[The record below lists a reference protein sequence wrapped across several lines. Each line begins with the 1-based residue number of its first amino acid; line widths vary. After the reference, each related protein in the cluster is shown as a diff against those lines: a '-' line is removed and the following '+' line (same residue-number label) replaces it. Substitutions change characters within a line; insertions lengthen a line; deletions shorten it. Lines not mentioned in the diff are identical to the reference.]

1 MKDRF
6 RMRVG
11 LLTVPLMVALAGC
24 GGGKGSTTSAPP
36 ATIVVTVSP
45 AAVSLAPGGTQDFT
59 AVVTGTSNL
68 AVTWSVIGGTAGG
81 TISANGAYTAP
92 SVPGVFAVRAALA
105 ADSSRFG
112 EASVTVSSTPPSG
125 SCSGSE
131 LGANADLKGYRPFPT
146 DNPWNQVVSAAPVDP
161 NGSAILAFIGASTGL
176 KADFGSGTWQG
187 APIGIP
193 YVVVP
198 GTQPKVGVAYTA
210 YGDESDPGPM
220 PVPASAPIEGS
231 SASTG
236 DRHVLVLD
244 RDACVLYEL
253 YRAFPNAD
261 GSWNA
266 DSASIWD
273 LQSNA
278 LRPLGWTSADAA
290 GLPVFPGLARYDEV
304 AAGEITHALRFTVPT
319 SRRAFLP
326 PATHWASSNTSASA
340 PPMGMRVRLKA
351 SVDIS
356 GFPPQARVV
365 LTALKKYGMILA
377 DNGSAWYLSGAPD
390 PRWDNAQLQT
400 LAGIKGSDLE
410 VIRMDGLT
418 TALPSGAAPAISS
431 FTSSVPAVSVG
442 QAATLDWSVTGATR
456 FFVSPDPGLVRGTS
470 VKVRPS
476 ATTRYTLTAQGPY
489 GVATRQLTV
498 QVN

>member
-1 MKDRF
+1 MRDRF
-6 RMRVG
+6 RKGFGPTV
-11 LLTVPLMVALAGC
+11 LLMAALAGC
-24 GGGKGSTTSAPP
+24 GGGKNTVPSDPGAS
-36 ATIVVTVSP
+36 VVIAVSP
-45 AAVSLAPGGTQDFT
+45 SSVSLAPGATQNFT
-59 AVVTGTSNL
+59 ATVTGTANPSL
-68 AVTWSVIGGTAGG
+68 TWSVIGGTAGG

-92 SVPGVFAVRAALA
+92 LVPGVFAVRASLT

-125 SCSGSE
+125 SCSGSD
-131 LGANADLKGYRPFPT
+131 LGANADLKGYRAFPS

-161 NGSAILAFIGASTGL
+161 NSSAILAFIGANTGL
-176 KADFGSGTWQG
+176 KADFGSGPWQG

-198 GTQPKVGVAYTA
+198 GTQPKVRVAFTA

-244 RDACVLYEL
+244 RDACLLYEL
-253 YRAFPNAD
+253 YRAFPNTD

-326 PATHWASSNTSASA
+326 PATHWASSNTSVSA

-356 GFPPQARVV
+356 GYPLQARVV
-365 LTALKKYGMILA
+365 LSALKKYGMILA

-390 PRWDNAQLQT
+390 SRWDNAQLRT

-418 TALPSGAAPAISS
+418 TAVPSGTAPVINA
-431 FTSSVPAVSVG
+431 FTSSVPTVSAG
-442 QAATLDWSVTGATR
+442 QAVTLNWNASGASR
-456 FFVSPDPGLVRGTS
+456 FFVTPDPGLVRGTS
-470 VKVRPS
+470 VTVRPG
-476 ATTRYTLTAQGPY
+476 ATTLYTLMAQGPN
-489 GVATRQLTV
+489 GSATRQLTV

>member
-1 MKDRF
+1 M
-6 RMRVG
+6 
-11 LLTVPLMVALAGC
+11 
-24 GGGKGSTTSAPP
+24 
-36 ATIVVTVSP
+36 
-45 AAVSLAPGGTQDFT
+45 
-59 AVVTGTSNL
+59 
-68 AVTWSVIGGTAGG
+68 
-81 TISANGAYTAP
+81 
-92 SVPGVFAVRAALA
+92 PGVFAVRAALS

-112 EASVTVSSTPPSG
+112 EASVTVSSAPPSG
-125 SCSGSE
+125 ACSGSD
-131 LGANADLKGYRPFPT
+131 LGVGADLKGYRPFPS
-146 DNPWNQVVSAAPVDP
+146 DNPWNQVISTAPVDP
-161 NGSAILAFIGASTGL
+161 NSGAILAFIGATAGL

-198 GTQPKVGVAYTA
+198 GTQPKTRVAFTA

-244 RDACVLYEL
+244 RDACLLYEL

-266 DSASIWD
+266 DAASIWD

-290 GLPVFPGLARYDEV
+290 GLPLFPGLARYDEV

-319 SRRAFLP
+319 SRKAFLP
-326 PATHWASSNTSASA
+326 PATHWASSNTSTSA

-356 GFPPQARVV
+356 GYGPQARVV
-365 LTALKKYGMILA
+365 LAALKKYGMILA
-377 DNGSAWYLSGAPD
+377 DNGSAWYISGAPD
-390 PRWDNAQLQT
+390 ARWDNAQLQT
-400 LAGIKGSDLE
+400 LGNIKGSDLE

-418 TALPSGAAPAISS
+418 TVLPSGTAPLISS
-431 FTSSVPAVSVG
+431 FSSSASSVSAG
-442 QAATLDWSVTGATR
+442 QAVTLTWASAGATR
-456 FFVSPDPGLVRGTS
+456 YFVTPDPGLVRGSS
-470 VKVRPS
+470 VTVHPG
-476 ATTRYTLTAQGPY
+476 ATTVYTLTAQGPS
-489 GVATRQLTV
+489 GSATRQLTV